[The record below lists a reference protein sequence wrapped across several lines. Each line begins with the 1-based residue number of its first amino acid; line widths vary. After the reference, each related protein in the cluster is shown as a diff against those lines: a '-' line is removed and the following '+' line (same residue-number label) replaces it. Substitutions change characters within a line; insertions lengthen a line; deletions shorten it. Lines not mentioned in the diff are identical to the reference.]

1 MKDKECRRKIK
12 LLFAKIGHEKDEWYT
27 DEKGEWRFDANESTG
42 IMRGL
47 VSLLDRIEALEKFLG
62 IELITD
68 SLFEY
73 RKLKRKD
80 AGHQDK
86 P

>member
-1 MKDKECRRKIK
+1 
-12 LLFAKIGHEKDEWYT
+12 
-27 DEKGEWRFDANESTG
+27 
-42 IMRGL
+42 
-47 VSLLDRIEALEKFLG
+47 LDRIEALEKFLG